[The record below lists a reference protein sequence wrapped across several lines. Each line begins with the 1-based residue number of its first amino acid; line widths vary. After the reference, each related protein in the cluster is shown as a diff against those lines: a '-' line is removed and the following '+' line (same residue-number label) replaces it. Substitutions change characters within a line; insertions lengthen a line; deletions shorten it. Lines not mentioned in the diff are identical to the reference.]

1 MWYSFHIY
9 GIEPIN
15 FFVTISNDKYK
26 SIKKFFIYYTDV
38 EGFHVRL
45 RIFLENKNKKN
56 VVFDNLSKDF
66 NDYIV
71 LEKLYDPEYN
81 ILGEKLDTYE
91 EYSAILSRDII
102 EKNIY
107 KPSFN
112 FIKIAI
118 FNFVVEILADDTLH
132 FLEKYKDFW
141 KDSFFIRKFN
151 SVASNFNE
159 DFGDLDYFE
168 ILNQYWIKETETIR
182 NNLDYESINKS
193 LLFKIC
199 HMTFN
204 KLGYTIFDEV
214 NLFEEILN
222 EHKGVEYGRY

>member
-9 GIEPIN
+9 GIEAIN
-15 FFVTISNDKYK
+15 FFKTISNDKYK
-26 SIKKFFIYYTDV
+26 SIKKFFIYYMDM

-56 VVFDNLSKDF
+56 VIFNDLSKDF
-66 NDYIV
+66 NEYII

-102 EKNIY
+102 KKNIY

-118 FNFVVEILADDTLH
+118 FNFVSEILADDTLY
-132 FLEKYKDFW
+132 FLEKYIDFW
-141 KDSFFIRKFN
+141 KGSFFIRKFH
-151 SVASNFNE
+151 SVVSNFNE
-159 DFGDLDYFE
+159 DCGDLDYFE
-168 ILNQYWIKETETIR
+168 ILNQYWIKEAEAIR
-182 NNLDYESINKS
+182 NNLDYESINRS

-204 KLGYTIFDEV
+204 KLGYTIVDEV

-222 EHKGVEYGRY
+222 EQQGVKYGRY

>member
-102 EKNIY
+102 EKKYINR
-107 KPSFN
+107 
-112 FIKIAI
+112 
-118 FNFVVEILADDTLH
+118 LLTL
-132 FLEKYKDFW
+132 LK
-141 KDSFFIRKFN
+141 
-151 SVASNFNE
+151 
-159 DFGDLDYFE
+159 
-168 ILNQYWIKETETIR
+168 
-182 NNLDYESINKS
+182 
-193 LLFKIC
+193 
-199 HMTFN
+199 
-204 KLGYTIFDEV
+204 
-214 NLFEEILN
+214 
-222 EHKGVEYGRY
+222 